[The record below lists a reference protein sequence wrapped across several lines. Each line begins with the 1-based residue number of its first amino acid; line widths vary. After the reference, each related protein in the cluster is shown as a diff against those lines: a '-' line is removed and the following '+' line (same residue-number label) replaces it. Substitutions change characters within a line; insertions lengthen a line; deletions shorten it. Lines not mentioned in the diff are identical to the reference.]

1 MNGPDRT
8 AKKKSKDDVTQ
19 ADDIANNEIAKTD
32 IESRDL
38 EE

>member
-1 MNGPDRT
+1 MNEPDRM
-8 AKKKSKDDVTQ
+8 AKKKSKYNVTQ
-19 ADDIANNEIAKTD
+19 ADDIVNNEIAKTD